1 MGSKRK
7 TKEVVNK
14 TKAKS
19 KVKAKAKTNGATSR
33 ISDPS
38 ERIKQALT
46 VLAEE
51 IMPRQHWA
59 LWDRITANQLVKAE
73 QAIDDLTR
81 RVKELE
87 KKSK

>member
-1 MGSKRK
+1 MGKVNVTTKKPK
-7 TKEVVNK
+7 TKTK
-14 TKAKS
+14 TKAK
-19 KVKAKAKTNGATSR
+19 ANGASTR
-33 ISDPS
+33 ITDPS
-38 ERIKQALT
+38 ERIKEALT

-73 QAIDDLTR
+73 QAIDDLTK

-87 KKSK
+87 KKVK